1 METAYNKCT
10 PFLKKEEKMKKYF
23 HNTKAFLLFVS
34 PALIVYVFIVIF
46 PIIQSIL
53 YSFYDWNGV
62 TEMKFIG
69 VGNYKKMLFGDST
82 FWITVK
88 NNITYMLINV
98 VIQLGLGMLVALLL
112 EKIEHGKNFFKTL
125 YFAPAVISSVAIC
138 QVFGKALSTQPM
150 GFFNE
155 LLQKIGLDVL
165 VKPWISDVSGA
176 LPAVSVI
183 EAYRYV
189 GLYMI
194 ILYSALMSVN
204 KDLIEAAT
212 IDGAKGF
219 KLFWKIK
226 FPQIKGVFG
235 VAFVMIVN
243 GTMKGFDIPYILT
256 KGGPANRSEL
266 VATYMYKNAFNA
278 GKFGYGSAIAVFIAL
293 ECLIIFMFLKNAY
306 LKEDDD

>member
-1 METAYNKCT
+1 
-10 PFLKKEEKMKKYF
+10 MKKYF
-23 HNTKAFLLFVS
+23 RNPKAFLIFIL
-34 PALIVYVFIVIF
+34 PALTIYVFVVIF
-46 PIIQSIL
+46 PIIRSIL

-62 TEMKFIG
+62 TEMRFMG
-69 VGNYKKMLFGDST
+69 LDNYKKMLFGDDT
-82 FWITVK
+82 FWLTVK
-88 NNITYMLINV
+88 NNLIYMMINV

-112 EKIEHGKNFFKTL
+112 EKITRGKNFFKTI
-125 YFAPAVISSVAIC
+125 YFTPAVISSVAIC
-138 QVFGKALSTQPM
+138 QVFGKALSTQPL
-150 GFFNE
+150 GFINE
-155 LLQKIGLDVL
+155 LLQTFGLDAL
-165 VKPWISDVSGA
+165 VKPWVSDVNGA
-176 LPAVSVI
+176 LPTVAVI

-194 ILYSALMSVN
+194 IMYSALMSVN
-204 KDLIEAAT
+204 KDLIEAAI

-219 KLFWKIK
+219 KLFWKVK
-226 FPQIKGVFG
+226 FPLIKGVFG

-293 ECLIIFMFLKNAY
+293 ECLVIFLFLKNAY
-306 LKEDDD
+306 LKEDEE